1 MNTTGFITD
10 VSYHYIGLRV
20 LAGLPADAERSQQV
34 EAIARNVLKFATD
47 RALRMMSKE
56 PRTTFSSV
64 SEKICGE
71 LKAFQFVSAERGRPY
86 QLTADG
92 CNALALLEGRQ
103 YVELRRLM
111 TRVHL
116 QTYDNLRAVVKTHV
130 DGDPVWSPIVA
141 ISRLGQPDYLQRLLE
156 PTFGADAAA
165 VVKSVES
172 DLPQSPKRIED
183 VLRAKVL
190 RQVMPA
196 QKMNVALFRNVCDR
210 LVSLRLL
217 NKARIVKKYGEFE
230 KTYSPCTVAKAT
242 QPWYAPL
249 QVPLADGATYQI
261 YLCEPDM
268 ANHDHQDVLLAAVDQ
283 AFAALPTVG
292 GYYHIP
298 DVRDWVCEHLL
309 IPEAAFD
316 DGINRLLDRQ
326 PAPLSVGL
334 QYDQIAGHRPLVR
347 TRQATQL
354 HNLIR
359 RI

>member
-1 MNTTGFITD
+1 MMNTTGFITD

-20 LAGLPADAERSQQV
+20 LAGLPADAKRGQQV
-34 EAIARNVLKFATD
+34 EAVARSVLKFATD
-47 RALRMMSKE
+47 RALRLMLRE

-71 LKAFQFVSAERGRPY
+71 LVDFQFVSAERGRPY

-92 CNALALLEGRQ
+92 CNALALLESRQ
-103 YVELRRLM
+103 YADLRRLM
-111 TRVHL
+111 TCVHL

-141 ISRLGQPDYLQRLLE
+141 ASRIGETDYLRRLLE
-156 PTFGADAAA
+156 PTFGAGAA
-165 VVKSVES
+165 VAKSVET
-172 DLPQSPKRIED
+172 DLPQSPKKVED
-183 VLRAKVL
+183 ALRAKVL

-217 NKARIVKKYGEFE
+217 NKSRIVKEFE
-230 KTYSPCTVAKAT
+230 KTYSPCTVAKST
-242 QPWYAPL
+242 QSWYAPL
-249 QVPLADGATYQI
+249 QVPLADGSTYQI
-261 YLCEPDM
+261 HLCEPDL
-268 ANHDHQDVLLAAVDQ
+268 ANHDHQDVLLTAVDQ
-283 AFAALPTVG
+283 AFAALPTEG

-298 DVRDWVCEHLL
+298 DLRDWVCEHLL

-334 QYDQIAGHRPLVR
+334 QYDLIAGHRPLVR
-347 TRQATQL
+347 TRQATQI